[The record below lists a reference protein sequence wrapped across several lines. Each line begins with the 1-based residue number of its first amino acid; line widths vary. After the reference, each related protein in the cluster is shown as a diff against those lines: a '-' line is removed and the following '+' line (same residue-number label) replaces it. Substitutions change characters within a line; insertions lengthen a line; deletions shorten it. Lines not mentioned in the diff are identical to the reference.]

1 MKDQRRIPAPATDPS
16 FVLRFQDN
24 REPAINAGLYRI
36 RASQILPGV
45 NTGDY
50 LPTEDAPVEDVFEI
64 RAPQFALPDELAHA
78 ANPVAE
84 SRSDYSTTLAH
95 LSLADP
101 LLPWMRRLDES
112 GSAAA
117 EEAEEP
123 WLALLLLAEG
133 ELPGDPDATAA
144 TVTMTAQELLT
155 DADGVRH
162 PRIAPSQIEGDP
174 TAPCQ
179 TIEIPGDVFATV
191 APRTD
196 ELRHLIHVRDVRTD
210 PGLRGETLAEGAFS
224 IVVTNRLPDRTRE
237 ARYAAHLVAL
247 EGCRTILDD
256 ADAGRLTADVRIRL
270 AALHSWSFISTPA
283 PGGGFPG
290 RVQNLLFDGSGAD
303 RDLLLRVPAPP
314 ADPPP
319 GTDSDAY
326 TAARARL
333 ASGHVSLAYGLE
345 SGERTYAWYR
355 GPFTAEPAQPLPAT
369 PASGWT
375 SAAQLTAY
383 ERAWGL
389 FDTGWGAAWTL
400 GRALALADADFAAM
414 LTAWH
419 AKARAQASVLAQRL
433 TAVGLNIAGHGDPQP
448 RSLTHRPFG
457 TLFEDLASDGS
468 VSRLLRASTHPEGS
482 VGIPSPE
489 PFPRTAT
496 AGRLGAGR
504 ATRPSSLLAAPP
516 PLLRAALIERLSED
530 GVPISGWLRRLR
542 LMQDVPFAAL
552 VPDER
557 ALPVESLRL
566 FYVDPGWVT
575 ALVSGAAGIAITG
588 ETDAALARIAAPWA
602 AADGNGD
609 GDEEEPTPRAGVLI
623 RSALVRENPGL
634 LVRPYHGHGDDRTP
648 IAVLRQDALGPD
660 VLLVLF
666 EEVPDEIELA
676 EPPEGL
682 SFGVDLRRFELSLD
696 YKRVINLRSV
706 DDPDTGRQI
715 LGESFPSPMGE
726 DGLDGFLRRDP
737 SGVRSLLDLRP
748 GAVDG
753 LLSGLADRLAALGQE
768 AAAGFGPAGLAL
780 QLTNAPRFQLITR
793 ERSR

>member
-36 RASQILPGV
+36 RASQTLPGV
-45 NTGDY
+45 DTGDY
-50 LPTEDAPVEDVFEI
+50 LPTEDAPVGDVFEV
-64 RAPQFALPDELAHA
+64 RAPQFALADELVHA
-78 ANPVAE
+78 AHPVAE

-95 LSLADP
+95 VTLTDP

-112 GSAAA
+112 GSTTS

-123 WLALLLLAEG
+123 WLALLLFAEG
-133 ELPGDPDATAA
+133 ELPGDPDATAT
-144 TVTMTAQELLT
+144 TVTMTAQELL
-155 DADGVRH
+155 APAEGVR
-162 PRIAPSQIEGDP
+162 RPSIDPDQIEGDP

-179 TIEIPGDVFATV
+179 AIEIPGDVFATV
-191 APRTD
+191 VPRTD

-210 PGLRGETLAEGAFS
+210 RGLRGETLAEGTFS
-224 IVVTNRLPDRTRE
+224 IVVTNRLPDRERE
-237 ARYAAHLVAL
+237 TRYAAHLVAL
-247 EGCRTILDD
+247 EGCRSILDD
-256 ADAGRLTADVRIRL
+256 ADAGELTADVRIRL
-270 AALHSWSFISTPA
+270 AALHSWSFISSPDLA
-283 PGGGFPG
+283 GGFPG
-290 RVQNLLFDGSGAD
+290 RVQNLLFDESGTD
-303 RDLLLRVPAPP
+303 RDLLLRVPTPP

-319 GTDSDAY
+319 GADHDAY
-326 TAARARL
+326 TAARDRL

-345 SGERTYAWYR
+345 TGERTYAWYR
-355 GPFTAEPAQPLPAT
+355 GPFTAEPAQPLPAP
-369 PASGWT
+369 PAAGWT

-383 ERAWGL
+383 EQAWGL

-433 TAVGLNIAGHGDPQP
+433 TAVGLDFPGHGDPQP

-457 TLFEDLASDGS
+457 TLFEELAADGS
-468 VSRLLRASTHPEGS
+468 VSRLLRASTHPEGAG
-482 VGIPSPE
+482 GIPSPE
-489 PFPRTAT
+489 PFPRTPT
-496 AGRLGAGR
+496 AGRLGTGR
-504 ATRPSSLLAAPP
+504 STSPSSLLGAPP

-530 GVPISGWLRRLR
+530 AVPISAWLQRLR
-542 LMQDVPFAAL
+542 LMQDIPFAAL

-575 ALVSGAAGIAITG
+575 ALVSGATGIAITG

-602 AADGNGD
+602 APDGN
-609 GDEEEPTPRAGVLI
+609 EEEQPTPRAGLLI
-623 RSALVRENPGL
+623 RSALVQECPGL
-634 LVRPYHGHGDDRTP
+634 LVRPYQNHGDDRTP
-648 IAVLRQDALGPD
+648 ITVLRQDTLGPD

-666 EEVPDEIELA
+666 EDVPDEIELS

-682 SFGVDLRRFELSLD
+682 SFGVDLQQFELTLT
-696 YKRVINLRSV
+696 YKRVVNLRNL
-706 DDPDTGRQI
+706 DDPETGRQI
-715 LGESFPSPMGE
+715 LGESFPSPLGN
-726 DGLDGFLRRDP
+726 DGLDRYLRPDP
-737 SGVRSLLDLRP
+737 AGVRALLDLRP

-753 LLSGLADRLAALGQE
+753 LLHGLADRLAALGQE

-780 QLTNAPRFQLITR
+780 QLTNTPRFQLITR
-793 ERSR
+793 ERS